1 MSSTFFDKIQVPLN
15 LDYEENGLEFVNAV
29 TVADKFA
36 ESTVINAEL
45 SRETEMAAIALA
57 SVDFELEQVK
67 RQIAKLRR
75 RIFAENYGKITKS
88 ASNEVLDAFVLSHAG
103 LHESPLLELEDLEQ
117 DLWKARTAAATGL
130 EQCKARMRAFER
142 TINSLTE
149 WLNYDKFR
157 TRIHDAKVRG
167 DL

>member
-1 MSSTFFDKIQVPLN
+1 MSSFFDKIQVPLN

-45 SRETEMAAIALA
+45 SRETEAASTALA
-57 SVDFELEQVK
+57 SADFELEQIK
-67 RQIAKLRR
+67 RKISKLRR

-88 ASNEVLDAFVLSHAG
+88 AGNEVLDAFVLSHAG
-103 LHESPLLELEDLEQ
+103 PHEAPLLELEDAEQ
-117 DLWKARTAAATGL
+117 DLWKQRTSASTDL
-130 EQCKARMRAFER
+130 ERCKAQMRALER
-142 TINSLTE
+142 SMNSLTE